1 LIRIAAFVLFSAFV
15 LMAGGCALPPSH
27 SSQSDLQT
35 DLSRLE
41 RQYTAITDELVSLQ
55 NTVEDM
61 DQQLQ
66 GYDARLEAI
75 EQRQLTGQT
84 QMGTSSGQITD
95 QTPRIDPLERAASAG
110 RAPSSATET
119 YLRAFSDYTSG
130 RYDKAI
136 AGFESFL
143 EYYPDNEYA
152 ANAEFW
158 IGECYYSQQ
167 KFTEAATRFVGMAQN
182 YPQSARAPNA
192 LLKAAQAYHE
202 LGHTDQAREIVDF
215 LRKQYP
221 DSAAAKTQL
230 EF

>member
-1 LIRIAAFVLFSAFV
+1 LIRIAAFMLFSALV
-15 LMAGGCALPPSH
+15 LMAGGCALPPAH
-27 SSQSDLQT
+27 SPQSDPHS
-35 DLSRLE
+35 DLNRLE
-41 RQYTAITDELVSLQ
+41 RKYTAITDELVSLQ
-55 NTVEDM
+55 NTVEDL
-61 DQQLQ
+61 DRQLQ
-66 GYDARLEAI
+66 VYDARLAAI
-75 EQRQLTGQT
+75 EQKQFDQP

-95 QTPRIDPLERAASAG
+95 KTPRIDPAERTASAE
-110 RAPSSATET
+110 RAPSSATEI

-202 LGHTDQAREIVDF
+202 LEHTDQAREIVDF
-215 LRKQYP
+215 LREQYP

>member
-1 LIRIAAFVLFSAFV
+1 LIRIAAFVLFSAFI
-15 LMAGGCALPPSH
+15 LMAGGCALPPAH
-27 SSQSDLQT
+27 SPQSDLQA

-41 RQYTAITDELVSLQ
+41 RKYSAITDELVSLQ
-55 NTVEDM
+55 NTVQNLDR
-61 DQQLQ
+61 QLQ

-75 EQRQLTGQT
+75 EQNQQFDQP

-95 QTPRIDPLERAASAG
+95 KTSRIGPTERTAAAG
-110 RAPSSATET
+110 RAPSSATEI

-167 KFTEAATRFVGMAQN
+167 KFTEAATQFVGMAQN

-215 LRKQYP
+215 LREQYP

>member
-1 LIRIAAFVLFSAFV
+1 MIRIAAFVLFSAFV

-35 DLSRLE
+35 DLSRLK
-41 RQYTAITDELVSLQ
+41 RQYTAITDELISLQ
-55 NTVEDM
+55 NTVEDL

-66 GYDARLEAI
+66 GYDARLEAV

-95 QTPRIDPLERAASAG
+95 KTPRIDPLERTASAG
-110 RAPSSATET
+110 RAPSSATEI

-136 AGFESFL
+136 AGFENFL

-167 KFTEAATRFVGMAQN
+167 KFTEAATRFVGLAQN

-215 LRKQYP
+215 LREQYP

>member
-1 LIRIAAFVLFSAFV
+1 LIRIAAFVLFSVLA
-15 LMAGGCALPPSH
+15 LMAGGCALPPAH
-27 SSQSDLQT
+27 SPQSDLQT

-41 RQYTAITDELVSLQ
+41 RRDSAITDELISLQ
-55 NTVEDM
+55 TTVEDLNR
-61 DQQLQ
+61 QLRI
-66 GYDARLEAI
+66 YDARLKAI
-75 EQRQLTGQT
+75 EQRQQVD
-84 QMGTSSGQITD
+84 QPQKGTPSRQITEK
-95 QTPRIDPLERAASAG
+95 TPRIDSEQRTASTG
-110 RAPSSATET
+110 RAPSSATEI
-119 YLRAFSDYTSG
+119 YLRAFSDYTTG

-136 AGFESFL
+136 AEFERFL

-182 YPQSARAPNA
+182 YPQSARTPNA

-202 LGHTDQAREIVDF
+202 LGHTDKALEIIDF
-215 LRKQYP
+215 LREQYP
-221 DSAAAKTQL
+221 DSAAAKTQM